1 MSPGSGPHFSEARA
15 SWAETAPDRARV
27 RARRA
32 RRARTALLTLDVAL
46 WAGTASLLWPVRSPG
61 WGAGCGAVAL
71 LLTAGLALA
80 RAAERRLVAV
90 GVSGRSME
98 PAYHDG
104 DSVLVRRGRTPGRGA
119 AVVVERPPYQA
130 PWPDPPVPRTA
141 PAHRIY
147 ARQWFIK
154 RVAAVPGDPVPR
166 SGLPALGD
174 TPDRTVPEGMLILL
188 GDNSEQSYDSR
199 QVGYFPAERVL
210 GEVAGSDQP
219 ARRMRNT

>member
-1 MSPGSGPHFSEARA
+1 MSPGSGPDVSRAQA

-32 RRARTALLTLDVAL
+32 RRTRTALLASDVAL
-46 WAGTASLLWPVRSPG
+46 WAGSAVLLWPVHSPG
-61 WGAGCGAVAL
+61 WGAGCGAAAL

-80 RAAERRLVAV
+80 RAAELRLVAV
-90 GVSGRSME
+90 VVSGRSME

-104 DSVLVRRGRTPGRGA
+104 DGVLVRRGRTPVRGA

-130 PWPDPPVPRTA
+130 PWPDPPVSRTA

-166 SGLPALGD
+166 SALPALRD
-174 TPDRTVPEGMLILL
+174 TPERAVPEGMLVLL

-199 QVGYFPAERVL
+199 HVGYFPAERVL
-210 GEVAGSDQP
+210 GEVAGPDQP
-219 ARRMRNT
+219 ARRMRNS

>member
-1 MSPGSGPHFSEARA
+1 MSPGSGPRVPEVQA

-32 RRARTALLTLDVAL
+32 RRARTALLTSDVAL
-46 WAGTASLLWPVRSPG
+46 GAGTAALLWPAHSPG
-61 WGAGCGAVAL
+61 WAAGCGAAAL

-80 RAAERRLVAV
+80 RAAELRLVAV
-90 GVSGRSME
+90 VVSGRSME
-98 PAYHDG
+98 PAHHDG
-104 DSVLVRRGRTPGRGA
+104 DGVLVRRGRTPGRGA
-119 AVVVERPPYQA
+119 VVVVERPPYQA
-130 PWPDPPVPRTA
+130 PWPDPPVSRTA

-166 SGLPALGD
+166 SVLPALGD
-174 TPDRTVPEGMLILL
+174 IPDRTVPEGMLVLL

-199 QVGYFPAERVL
+199 HVGYFPAARVL
-210 GEVAGSDQP
+210 GEVAGPGQP

>member
-1 MSPGSGPHFSEARA
+1 MSHGSGPDISPAQA
-15 SWAETAPDRARV
+15 SWAQTAPERARV

-32 RRARTALLTLDVAL
+32 RRTRTALLTLDVAL
-46 WAGTASLLWPVRSPG
+46 WAGGAALLWPADSPG
-61 WGAGCGAVAL
+61 WGAGCAAAAL

-90 GVSGRSME
+90 GVFGRSME

-104 DSVLVRRGRTPGRGA
+104 DSVLVRRGRTPRRGA
-119 AVVVERPPYQA
+119 AVVVERPPYRA

-141 PAHRIY
+141 PAHQIY

-199 QVGYFPAERVL
+199 HVGYFPAERVL
-210 GEVAGSDQP
+210 GEVADPDQP